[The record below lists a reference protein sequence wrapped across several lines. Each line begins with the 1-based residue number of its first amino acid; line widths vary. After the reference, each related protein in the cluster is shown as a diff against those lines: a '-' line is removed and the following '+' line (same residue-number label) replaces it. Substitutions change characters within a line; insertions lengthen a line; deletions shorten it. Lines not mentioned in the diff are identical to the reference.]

1 MSANQKCDL
10 SPHLDETRRDLHG
23 SVPVNGDEFLEL
35 GQGLFVHVR
44 LGAGGRPGGEREN
57 KG

>member
-44 LGAGGRPGGEREN
+44 LGAGGSPGGERE
-57 KG
+57 KD